1 MKKLADFIIFGAV
14 FIALCAVALS
24 IETNLLLVIP
34 LNAPSVYTFIFGATL
49 LQYNLHYLF
58 KKGTVP
64 DSERD
69 NWSQSNKLIQKLLI
83 ITGLIMIGFSVWS
96 LESRHFGVLAVLAI
110 LASLYSLPILPF
122 TRKRLKEY
130 GLLKITLLSLEWTLV
145 TVWFPADQSGI
156 DPTSYWLVFVR
167 RFVFMFLLCLAFDIR
182 DMHADSHDGIRT
194 IPVRL
199 GRAMSYRIADLCLI
213 LFLLFSVWQLV
224 HTGNFIFFHAMLLSA
239 LLTKLI
245 LDKTKKS
252 DNEYLYLAGVDGM
265 MLVQALLV
273 SIGTI

>member
-24 IETNLLLVIP
+24 IETNQLLGIP
-34 LNAPSVYTFIFGATL
+34 LNSPSVYTFIFGATL

-64 DSERD
+64 DSVRD
-69 NWSQSNKLIQKLLI
+69 NWSLSNILTQKLLI
-83 ITGLIMIGFSVWS
+83 ITGFLMIGFSIWS
-96 LESRHFGVLAVLAI
+96 LESRHFGVLVVLAV

-122 TRKRLKEY
+122 KRKRLKEY
-130 GLLKITLLSLEWTLV
+130 GLLKIILLSLEWTLV

-167 RFVFMFLLCLAFDIR
+167 RFVFMFVLCLAFDIR
-182 DMHADSHDGIRT
+182 DMHTDRLAGIRT
-194 IPVRL
+194 MPVRL
-199 GRAMSYRIADLCLI
+199 GSPMAYRIADLCLI
-213 LFLLFSVWQLV
+213 LFLLLSVWQLG

-239 LLTKLI
+239 MATKWMLE
-245 LDKTKKS
+245 KTKKS

-273 SIGTI
+273 AIGTI